1 MKMVLLLC
9 SFQKTLYHHI
19 IHSTCVFC
27 KAYGSKKKPYLT
39 EVSANANFFQDFK
52 LFDFLEVF
60 MSSTHCVLTHGEL
73 QYLSWSC
80 KAMNC

>member
-1 MKMVLLLC
+1 MKMVLLLG
-9 SFQKTLYHHI
+9 SFQKNIMLFIVRVCSARLT
-19 IHSTCVFC
+19 
-27 KAYGSKKKPYLT
+27 GPKKKTYLT

-52 LFDFLEVF
+52 LFDILEVF

>member
-1 MKMVLLLC
+1 MKMVLLLG
-9 SFQKTLYHHI
+9 SFQKTLYHHV

-27 KAYGSKKKPYLT
+27 KAYGSKKQQLILQRFPLT
-39 EVSANANFFQDFK
+39 LIFFKISNF
-52 LFDFLEVF
+52 LILEVF